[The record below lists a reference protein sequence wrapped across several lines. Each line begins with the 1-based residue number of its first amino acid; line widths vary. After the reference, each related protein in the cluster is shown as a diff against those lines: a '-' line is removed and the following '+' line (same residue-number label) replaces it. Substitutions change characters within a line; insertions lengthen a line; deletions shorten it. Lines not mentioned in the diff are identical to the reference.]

1 MGEHCSAVY
10 FNNVFYSSRAL
21 YSSRRFA
28 HFIASAQLLSL
39 LLAHIKAISIPA
51 NHPGFPGIIPGFI
64 PLSRYPGNLSL
75 YPGFSSIA
83 TLAAGVVFCISVAL
97 IGLLPKA
104 RVMREAYVHTRI
116 YHVLDC
122 TYI

>member
-39 LLAHIKAISIPA
+39 LLAHIKAISVTDMMARGMMRTRIPTYLHGPSKRA
-51 NHPGFPGIIPGFI
+51 RVYH
-64 PLSRYPGNLSL
+64 
-75 YPGFSSIA
+75 IA
-83 TLAAGVVFCISVAL
+83 LHKRNIKCTTFTDSGAL
-97 IGLLPKA
+97 IGRTNNDYNDAQVGCRKMGHFKHQA
-104 RVMREAYVHTRI
+104 SN
-116 YHVLDC
+116 
-122 TYI
+122 